1 MIPSIRQPSGGLNS
15 GHQGL
20 NGAVLTPTLIERP
33 GRLINVI
40 GLGLGGRGA
49 LGGPVRGSELG
60 LEALE
65 VEALV
70 EVGGEG
76 GGQRRAGLALL

>member
-1 MIPSIRQPSGGLNS
+1 M
-15 GHQGL
+15 
-20 NGAVLTPTLIERP
+20 
-33 GRLINVI
+33 
-40 GLGLGGRGA
+40 
-49 LGGPVRGSELG
+49 RGSELG

-76 GGQRRAGLALL
+76 GGQSRAGLALLQLPLVQHL